1 MTKQRH
7 LARLLPRVLKKTVAL
22 AALASALA
30 GVPALSASVAA
41 DKVQTPHIKAGS
53 ALEAG
58 RYLVLIGGCN
68 DCHTPGYAERAGR
81 LPMSRWLTGNPVG
94 FRGPW
99 GTTYPS
105 NLRLTVQTL
114 SERQWV
120 EVAHTRNGYP
130 PMPWWA
136 LNRMSEPDLRAIYR
150 FIRSLGPAG
159 VAAPARLAPGVEP
172 QTAYIPFVPQAG
184 GLVRANAGDKAR

>member
-1 MTKQRH
+1 MPRTLKARPETRRPASRH
-7 LARLLPRVLKKTVAL
+7 VLMASA
-22 AALASALA
+22 AALAVWLA
-30 GVPALSASVAA
+30 SGAPVVADQA
-41 DKVQTPHIKAGS
+41 RTPYVKARDPL
-53 ALEAG
+53 AAG

-68 DCHTPGYAERAGR
+68 DCHTPGYAERGGR

-120 EVAHTRNGYP
+120 EMAHTRNGYP
-130 PMPWWA
+130 PMPWRA
-136 LNRMSEPDLRAIYR
+136 LDRMSEPDLRAIYR

-172 QTAYIPFVPQAG
+172 RTAYIPFVPQAG